1 MHRHVVRL
9 TLLLVLS
16 LLVPLVPET
25 TTAAP
30 VIPDFVELAKELK
43 PAVVNISTAKRIKQR
58 RIFPQNPFSPFGP
71 DPFQDFFD
79 RFFEDQQPQG
89 GLRQN
94 SLGSGFLI
102 SDDGYILTNNHV
114 ITGADEITVKLTDGR
129 EFKAEIKGQDE
140 KLDLALIRIRPS
152 QKGLPTVRLGDS
164 DDLRVGEWVMAIG
177 NPFGLSATV
186 TAGII
191 SAKGRV
197 IGSGPYDDYLQTDAS
212 INPGNSG
219 GPLFNARGEV
229 VGINTAIIAGGQG
242 IGFAIPINMAKGIIP
257 QLKEKGKVTRGWLG
271 VSIQPV
277 TPELSQSFG
286 LSGEKGA
293 LVSEVIPDSPADKG
307 GIRAGDV
314 IISFDGKEI
323 HEMNELPRIVAATP
337 VGKEVTIVVIR
348 EGKPVEVRVTV
359 ARLADDGD
367 GERGADVADRL
378 GLTVKP
384 NSQELA
390 QHLRIRET
398 RGIVVTAVKPD
409 SPAYRAGIQRGDVIR
424 EVNGVKVTN
433 LEEYEKALGKS
444 SGDQNLVRFLVRRG
458 ERNLFIAVR
467 VDTTE

>member
-1 MHRHVVRL
+1 MHRF
-9 TLLLVLS
+9 TLRLLVILLITLFLPLYPQLS
-16 LLVPLVPET
+16 SSAPLL
-25 TTAAP
+25 
-30 VIPDFVELAKELK
+30 PDFVELARELK

-58 RIFPQNPFSPFGP
+58 RVFPQNPFSPFGP
-71 DPFQDFFD
+71 DPFQDFFE

-94 SLGSGFLI
+94 SLGSGFII

-114 ITGADEITVKLTDGR
+114 ISGADEISVKLTDGR

-140 KLDLALIRIRPS
+140 KLDLALIRIKPL

-164 DDLRVGEWVMAIG
+164 DDIRVGEWVMAIG

-219 GPLFNARGEV
+219 GPLFNTRGEV
-229 VGINTAIIAGGQG
+229 IGINTAIIAGGQG

-257 QLKEKGKVTRGWLG
+257 QLKETGKVIRGWLG

-277 TPELSQSFG
+277 TPELSESFG

-307 GIRAGDV
+307 GIKAGDV
-314 IISFDGKEI
+314 IVTFDGKEI
-323 HEMNELPRIVAATP
+323 HEMNELPRIVATTP
-337 VGKEVTIVVIR
+337 VGKEVTVKVIR
-348 EGKPVEVRVTV
+348 EGKPVEVRATV

-367 GERGADVADRL
+367 GERGADVSDRI

-398 RGIVVTAVKPD
+398 RGIVVIAVKSD

-424 EVNGVKVTN
+424 EVNGTKVTN
-433 LEEYEKALGKS
+433 VEEYEKALGKT
-444 SGDQNLVRFLVRRG
+444 GAEQQLVRFLVRRG
-458 ERNLFIAVR
+458 DRNLFVAFKV
-467 VDTTE
+467 E